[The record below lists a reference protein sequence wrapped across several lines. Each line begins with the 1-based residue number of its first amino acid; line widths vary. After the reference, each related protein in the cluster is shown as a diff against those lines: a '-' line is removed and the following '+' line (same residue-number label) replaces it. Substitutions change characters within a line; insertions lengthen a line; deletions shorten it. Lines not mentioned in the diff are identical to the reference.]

1 MSNVFS
7 PGELIGLL
15 RAERMGRALEEAIC
29 YQAVLLGIT
38 RASMNTQIRSEFS
51 RNRSSFSRSSS
62 PRAYR
67 LVERPKRKRCSGG
80 MIHVGSGFKTPSSEP
95 NIPNNIAFEL
105 KKKKSIRGGNE
116 RYFVLP

>member
-38 RASMNTQIRSEFS
+38 RAC
-51 RNRSSFSRSSS
+51 SSSRSQS
-62 PRAYR
+62 PRAQITQFSPMNY
-67 LVERPKRKRCSGG
+67 LCQW
-80 MIHVGSGFKTPSSEP
+80 ISSIQ
-95 NIPNNIAFEL
+95 NL
-105 KKKKSIRGGNE
+105 R
-116 RYFVLP
+116 